1 MTPPPGWYR
10 DSSAPHLVRWWDGTA
25 WTDHRRPAE
34 TPPEQPQPVS
44 PEQPQP
50 VFPHQ
55 PQQARQPQPGR
66 PDEGQPVWPGQ
77 GQPMPPAPWSASPS
91 GPSPVPAV
99 GGRTLRLRV
108 GVAAAAGTVL
118 VAAIAAGAVLLTR
131 NGGDGTGA
139 APATASATTTS
150 TTTASAPAAPSDAPP
165 SPPASADDPSGD
177 DPSVAVDQL
186 NGITLPVPDG
196 WEKPDRPVDDDVVM
210 TTVGT
215 YDCPAGTSFCRHGQ
229 VSTHTPIA
237 ADGTTP
243 EALAKGDIADA
254 ADTAYER
261 NGAGERLYGGI
272 TSHQLVKS
280 GQVAVA
286 GRAGYLVRWRVH
298 TARGPGGYVESLAFP
313 SSVGTQAPVVV
324 RFALDAGPD
333 GPPLSDIDTITRGIR
348 PVDDAATGGGVG
360 SSIGPQS

>member
-1 MTPPPGWYR
+1 MTPPPGWYP
-10 DSSAPHLVRWWDGTA
+10 DPSAPHLVRWWDGTA

-34 TPPEQPQPVS
+34 TPPEP
-44 PEQPQP
+44 PQP
-50 VFPHQ
+50 VFRQQPQPRQQAHQ
-55 PQQARQPQPGR
+55 PQPLR
-66 PDEGQPVWPGQ
+66 PDEGQPVRPDHGQ
-77 GQPMPPAPWSASPS
+77 VMPPAPWSAPPS
-91 GPSPVPAV
+91 GPSPVPAA
-99 GGRTLRLRV
+99 GGRTSRLRV
-108 GVAAAAGTVL
+108 VVPAAAGTAL

-139 APATASATTTS
+139 VPATASASATS
-150 TTTASAPAAPSDAPP
+150 TATASAPAAPSDAPP
-165 SPPASADDPSGD
+165 SPPTSGD

-229 VSTHTPIA
+229 VSTHTSIA

-286 GRAGYLVRWRVH
+286 GRAGYFVRWRVH
-298 TARGPGGYVESLAFP
+298 TAQGPGGYVESLAFP
-313 SSVGTQAPVVV
+313 SSVGTQAPLVV

-360 SSIGPQS
+360 SSIGPHG